1 MSSKKEPGGGWGWII
16 TLACFIEHILYIGS
30 INTLGIYHVYIMDE
44 FNEDITAVTLIG
56 ALYISVSISGAIFA
70 VFLNEK
76 FGERLVIMSGG
87 FLVFIGY
94 ASSFFV
100 TAFPVL
106 YLTMAIIPGIGMS
119 FSYCSLLVAV
129 DKYFTERKFIAM
141 SLAILGG
148 SFGMVIMPILVES
161 LLQKYGFHGAI
172 LVHAGISLHVIVCGA
187 VVFPLP
193 TENISRKSK
202 ANKKVDMKF
211 CKEPKFIVYLITNF
225 LFIPAQYIPAT
236 QLPETAVSIGIG
248 MDEISLV
255 VAMLGVGSGFGRL
268 FFGFLSHCFFNH
280 VVKFWI
286 IFLAGMG
293 LMLLMVP
300 YSTKIEQFLIF
311 AVLYGFFDGGNNV
324 GWNLSLKNLL
334 EPQYYGRA
342 MSLALLAEGFG
353 CAIGNPL
360 TAFLRETTGSGG
372 IPYFIGCAILCV
384 SAVILIPF
392 SNVKQTFQEQE
403 IIIFDE
409 SDSELEK
416 IKIHDDCYEEYIKI
430 NESTCICKTDIN
442 EK

>member
-30 INTLGIYHVYIMDE
+30 INTMGIYHVYIMDE
-44 FNEDITAVTLIG
+44 FNKDITAVTLIG

-70 VFLNEK
+70 VLLNEK

-172 LVHAGISLHVIVCGA
+172 LVHAGISLNVIVCGA

-193 TENISRKSK
+193 T
-202 ANKKVDMKF
+202 
-211 CKEPKFIVYLITNF
+211 
-225 LFIPAQYIPAT
+225 
-236 QLPETAVSIGIG
+236 
-248 MDEISLV
+248 
-255 VAMLGVGSGFGRL
+255 
-268 FFGFLSHCFFNH
+268 
-280 VVKFWI
+280 
-286 IFLAGMG
+286 GMG

-300 YSTKIEQFLIF
+300 YSTKIEQFLVF

-342 MSLALLAEGFG
+342 MSLALLVEGIG

-409 SDSELEK
+409 TNSELEK
-416 IKIHDDCYEEYIKI
+416 FKFHDDCYEEYIKI
-430 NESTCICKTDIN
+430 NESTCICKKEII

>member
-30 INTLGIYHVYIMDE
+30 INTMGIYHVYIMDE
-44 FNEDITAVTLIG
+44 FNKDITAVTLIG

-70 VFLNEK
+70 VLLNEK

-172 LVHAGISLHVIVCGA
+172 LVHAGISLNVIVCGA

-193 TENISRKSK
+193 TEIVPINCKT
-202 ANKKVDMKF
+202 NKKVDMKF

-268 FFGFLSHCFFNH
+268 FFGFISHCFFNH

-286 IFLAGMG
+286 VFLAGMG

-300 YSTKIEQFLIF
+300 YSTKIEQFLVF

-342 MSLALLAEGFG
+342 MSLALLVEGIG

-409 SDSELEK
+409 TNSELEK
-416 IKIHDDCYEEYIKI
+416 FKFHDDCYEEYIKI
-430 NESTCICKTDIN
+430 NESTCICKKEII